1 MPPKKK
7 RKTEYQN
14 VSQDGEAQGIAKRSW
29 KKSKARLTLLD
40 DLENGVLSL
49 DGKEVLAKVAWLT

>member
-1 MPPKKK
+1 LQHHASK
-7 RKTEYQN
+7 
-14 VSQDGEAQGIAKRSW
+14 GEAQGIAKRSW

>member
-7 RKTEYQN
+7 HKTEYQN
-14 VSQDGEAQGIAKRSW
+14 VSQDGEAQGIAKGSW